1 MADLFCLLV
10 VEHGHRVTVRST
22 ERLAGPRPGATT
34 QENCGGRDSATR
46 LFRFRVCLSF
56 GLAIL
61 LEKWSAK
68 RLLGYECLAVEYKSL
83 PKNGI
88 FLLTY
93 G

>member
-1 MADLFCLLV
+1 MADLLYLLV
-10 VEHGHRVTVRST
+10 VEHAYRVTVGSS

-46 LFRFRVCLSF
+46 LFRFTVCLSF

-61 LEKWSAK
+61 LEKWSDK
-68 RLLGYECLAVEYKSL
+68 RLFGYECLAVEYKSL

-88 FLLTY
+88 FLLLY